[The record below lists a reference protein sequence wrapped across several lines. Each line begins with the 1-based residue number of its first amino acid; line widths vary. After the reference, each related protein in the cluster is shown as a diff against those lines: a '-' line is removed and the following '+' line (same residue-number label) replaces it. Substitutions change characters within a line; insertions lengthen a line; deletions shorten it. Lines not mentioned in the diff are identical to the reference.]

1 MDGIKKIKSLGI
13 FLGIL
18 LILLGVVF
26 IVFRRDIVEALA
38 MIVGIGIIV
47 IGAFKLA
54 QAFLSKNEVQ
64 NKPLGISVGIVLLAL
79 GIFILVNT
87 NISIMMLGVVIGI
100 FAFASA
106 FDRFAVARERKKRGL
121 KCGNTILFGLIHV
134 VFGVIM
140 VYCSFAVMSFIVVL
154 TGIYLLA
161 AGIMVVLSTGYF
173 FDYRS

>member
-26 IVFRRDIVEALA
+26 IVFRRDIVEARA

-64 NKPLGISVGIVLLAL
+64 ISLWEFRLESCYWL
-79 GIFILVNT
+79 
-87 NISIMMLGVVIGI
+87 
-100 FAFASA
+100 
-106 FDRFAVARERKKRGL
+106 
-121 KCGNTILFGLIHV
+121 
-134 VFGVIM
+134 
-140 VYCSFAVMSFIVVL
+140 
-154 TGIYLLA
+154 
-161 AGIMVVLSTGYF
+161 
-173 FDYRS
+173 

>member
-26 IVFRRDIVEALA
+26 IVFRRDIVEVLA
-38 MIVGIGIIV
+38 MIVGICIIV
-47 IGAFKLA
+47 IGAFKTI
-54 QAFLSKNEVQ
+54 QALTSKSEVN
-64 NKPLGISVGIVLLAL
+64 NKPMGVSVGIVLLAL

-106 FDRFAVARERKKRGL
+106 FDRFAVARERKRRGF
-121 KCGNTILFGLIHV
+121 KCGNTVLFGLVHILFGILMI
-134 VFGVIM
+134 
-140 VYCSFAVMSFIVVL
+140 YCSFAMMSFIVVL

-173 FDYRS
+173 FDYK